1 MVGFPIPVERLTEGV
16 EIQIIDTFYG
26 PDSRP
31 AEVMAVEF
39 DGEGYL
45 VKSRLIE
52 SNGNREWVGDQHAE
66 AYYLVGSTVE
76 HCYEHEPRW
85 MRSRAAVTAEE
96 WQALEEAM
104 EMEE

>member
-1 MVGFPIPVERLTEGV
+1 MAYQIPIERLTEGV

-45 VKSRLIE
+45 IQSRLIE
-52 SNGNREWVGDQHAE
+52 NDRVTEMEAE
-66 AYYLVGSTVE
+66 AYYPAGSTVE

-85 MRSRAAVTAEE
+85 MRSRASVAAEE
-96 WQALEEAM
+96 WQALEEAV

>member
-1 MVGFPIPVERLTEGV
+1 MAYGIPIERLSEGV

-26 PDSRP
+26 QDSRP

-52 SNGNREWVGDQHAE
+52 SDGIREWVGEREAE

-76 HCYEHEPRW
+76 HCYENEPRW

>member
-1 MVGFPIPVERLTEGV
+1 MTFRIPIERLTEGV

-31 AEVMAVEF
+31 AEVVAVEF

-45 VKSRLIE
+45 VRTLLIE
-52 SNGNREWVGDQHAE
+52 NDRVTEMEAE
-66 AYYLVGSTVE
+66 AYYPVGSTVE

-85 MRSRAAVTAEE
+85 MRSRATVTAEE
-96 WQALEEAM
+96 WQALENNSERTDG
-104 EMEE
+104 

>member
-1 MVGFPIPVERLTEGV
+1 MAYEIPVERLTEGV

-45 VKSRLIE
+45 VQSRLIE
-52 SNGNREWVGDQHAE
+52 SNGNREWVGEQHAE

-85 MRSRAAVTAEE
+85 MRSRAAVKDEE
-96 WQALEEAM
+96 WRSLWEAQ
-104 EMEE
+104 EMAE

>member
-1 MVGFPIPVERLTEGV
+1 MAYQIPIERLSEGV

-45 VKSRLIE
+45 VQSRLIE
-52 SNGNREWVGDQHAE
+52 NDRVTEMEAE

-85 MRSRAAVTAEE
+85 MRSRAAVMAEE

>member
-1 MVGFPIPVERLTEGV
+1 MTGFPIPIERLSEGV

-39 DGEGYL
+39 DGDGYL

-52 SNGNREWVGDQHAE
+52 NDRVTEMEAE

-85 MRSRAAVTAEE
+85 MRSRVAVTAEE
-96 WQALEEAM
+96 WQALEGAV

>member
-1 MVGFPIPVERLTEGV
+1 MEGYKIPIERLTEGV

-45 VKSRLIE
+45 VQSRLIE
-52 SNGNREWVGDQHAE
+52 NDRVTEMEAE
-66 AYYLVGSTVE
+66 AYYPVGSTVE

>member
-1 MVGFPIPVERLTEGV
+1 MTGFSIPIERLSEGV

-26 PDSRP
+26 PDGRP

-52 SNGNREWVGDQHAE
+52 SNGASEWTGEREAE
-66 AYYLVGSTVE
+66 TYYPAGSTVE

-96 WQALEEAM
+96 WGALK
-104 EMEE
+104 EMAE

>member
-1 MVGFPIPVERLTEGV
+1 MAYKIPVERLTEGV

-39 DGEGYL
+39 DGSAYW
-45 VKSRLIE
+45 VYARLIE
-52 SNGNREWVGDQHAE
+52 TDGVREWTGDQGAE
-66 AYYLVGSTVE
+66 AYYPVGSTVE
-76 HCYEHEPRW
+76 HCYAHEPRW
-85 MRSRAAVTAEE
+85 IRSRAAVTAEE